1 MIIWMIVIFILSAQN
16 ADESSGTSG
25 SLLSFILKITYPG
38 YKQMNNAEQFIIL
51 EAYQHVIRKFAHF
64 FIFGILGAL
73 AVNAYKS
80 LRLKN
85 NGHVILLSFV
95 TCVIYAVLDEVHQI
109 FVPGRSCEIMDI
121 VIDSS
126 GAFIFIAI
134 TIFIFY
140 LIDAKKSRHMEKP

>member
-1 MIIWMIVIFILSAQN
+1 
-16 ADESSGTSG
+16 
-25 SLLSFILKITYPG
+25 
-38 YKQMNNAEQFIIL
+38 MNNAEQFIIL